1 MDGMNDPMNPM
12 GQVQISNPMNPMGTA
27 SQQAY
32 GLSSLGRGDDSMLVH
47 MTPNEVQ
54 GLQTLAKAHG
64 GSLTVN
70 PDTGLPEAGFLSSIL
85 PTIIGIAA
93 APFTAGTSLAFLAN
107 PFISGGLAGLGAMIA
122 SGGDLKEGLKWG
134 LGVGGG
140 TALGSGLQ
148 NMVNPVTKVGAD
160 AALTAKTAGGVGY
173 GGMSPAQQVAADI
186 ATEPAKA
193 GMFQNFLPVPPSTAA
208 SFGGQTASRL
218 LGSGLPAALKGG
230 AASVASMAMQQPEP
244 LKIKKSQEDK
254 DYGPGGKYEYKGPY
268 TFPDYGPVTYA
279 TPEEVEQGVEHSYFG
294 DKYNL
299 PPQYVEASKEGG
311 VIGMAEGGN
320 VGEQSYFGNDY
331 YNSGSSNLRGM
342 PSGMPSWMANN
353 PAWTSF
359 FANIQRSPFLKN
371 VFPTTTQNTTPY
383 ANSGAGYSDFGEQM
397 FFSPSYFSAG
407 QGAATPAVTVTPR
420 SGNGVAYPQAPGTA
434 TAPTS
439 GFGRSFNNFIT
450 QPNALNAIKGPPKPK
465 GMAAGGI
472 ANLPGAPVGNGAVEG
487 MLSGPGDGMSDSI
500 PARIDGKQEARLAT
514 GEFVIPADVV
524 SHLGNG
530 ASEPGA
536 KVLYAMM
543 DRIRKA
549 RTGNPEQG
557 KEIEPEKFLPA

>member
-1 MDGMNDPMNPM
+1 MGDMMNDPMNPM
-12 GQVQISNPMNPMGTA
+12 GQVQTSSPMNPMGTA

-32 GLSSLGRGDDSMLVH
+32 GLSSLGRGNDSMLVH
-47 MTPNEVQ
+47 MTPHEVQ

-107 PFISGGLAGLGAMIA
+107 PFIAGGLAGLGAMAA
-122 SGGDLKEGLKWG
+122 SGGDLREGLKWG
-134 LGVGGG
+134 LGIGGG

-186 ATEPAKA
+186 AAEPAKA

-230 AASVASMAMQQPEP
+230 AASVASMAMQPQEP
-244 LKIKKSQEDK
+244 LKIQESQEDK

-279 TPEEVEQGVEHSYFG
+279 TPEEMEQGVEHSYFG

-299 PPQYVEASKEGG
+299 PPQYVAARKEGG
-311 VIGMAEGGN
+311 VIGMAGGGD

-331 YNSGSSNLRGM
+331 YNSGSGNLNGM
-342 PSGMPSWMANN
+342 PSGMPSWMADN

-371 VFPTTTQNTTPY
+371 VFPTNTQDTTSAYNP
-383 ANSGAGYSDFGEQM
+383 GAGYSDMGEQM
-397 FFSPSYFSAG
+397 FFSPSHFSAG
-407 QGAATPAVTVTPR
+407 QGAA
-420 SGNGVAYPQAPGTA
+420 
-434 TAPTS
+434 
-439 GFGRSFNNFIT
+439 
-450 QPNALNAIKGPPKPK
+450 KPK

-472 ANLPGAPVGNGAVEG
+472 AGLPGAPVGNGTVEG
-487 MLSGPGDGMSDSI
+487 MLAGPGDGMSDSI
-500 PARIDGKQEARLAT
+500 PARIDNKQEARLST
-514 GEFVIPADVV
+514 GEFVVPADVV

-543 DRIRKA
+543 DRVRKA

-557 KEIEPEKFLPA
+557 KEINPDKFIPA